1 MSEQNAALRV
11 SKLTLSYDDEPVV
24 EDISFE
30 LEMGALVAVVGPN
43 GAGKSTMIKA
53 MVGVLEPDF
62 GEVFV
67 FGKQGK
73 QARTHI
79 TYVPQRGSVDWDFP
93 VTVWDVVAQ
102 GRYRSLGLLK
112 RLRGDDRKL
121 VEDALEKVGMT
132 SFKDRQIGE
141 LSGGQQQRVFL
152 ARALA
157 QQGDVYLMDEP
168 FVGVDARTE
177 RAIVD
182 VLQSLRDQGKLVLVV
197 HHDLSTVRE
206 YFDQIVLM
214 NKKLYGCGPIDEVFS
229 REHLQAAYGGRLA
242 VFDEGDMAIVS

>member
-1 MSEQNAALRV
+1 MTQQAALSVRD
-11 SKLTLSYDDEPVV
+11 LTLSYDDAPVV
-24 EDISFE
+24 EGMTFS
-30 LEMGALVAVVGPN
+30 LEMGHLVAVVGPN

-53 MVGVLEPDF
+53 MVGVLTPDR
-62 GEVFV
+62 GDVQV
-67 FGKQGK
+67 LGDTGKR
-73 QARTHI
+73 ARRHI

-102 GRYRSLGLLK
+102 GRFGHIGLLG
-112 RLRGDDRKL
+112 RLKGQQRQL
-121 VEDALEKVGMT
+121 VEQALHKVGMT
-132 SFKDRQIGE
+132 ELQHRQIGE

-182 VLQSLRDQGKLVLVV
+182 VLSALRDQGKLVMVV

-206 YFDQIVLM
+206 YFDTMLLM
-214 NKKLYGCGPIDEVFS
+214 NKQLVACGPTQEVFTKQN
-229 REHLQAAYGGRLA
+229 LQRAYGGRLA
-242 VFDEGDMAIVS
+242 IFEDTAAP